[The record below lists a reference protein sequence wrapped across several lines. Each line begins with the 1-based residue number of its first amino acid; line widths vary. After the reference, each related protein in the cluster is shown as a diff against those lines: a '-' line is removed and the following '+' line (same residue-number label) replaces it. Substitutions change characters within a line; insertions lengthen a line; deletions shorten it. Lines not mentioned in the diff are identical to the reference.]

1 LRTVVRGQVGV
12 RRVKMAKGPPGMLRA
27 SAERS
32 VNARQRQC
40 SPSASTIT
48 NEQALENLE
57 RMTHARSLPL
67 SLPLTAA
74 MPVLSAALVPWRERL
89 VRTIAVS
96 RHAFA

>member
-1 LRTVVRGQVGV
+1 
-12 RRVKMAKGPPGMLRA
+12 
-27 SAERS
+27 
-32 VNARQRQC
+32 
-40 SPSASTIT
+40 
-48 NEQALENLE
+48 
-57 RMTHARSLPL
+57 LPL